1 MPLLDR
7 PIVLHEATGDFLSP
21 NPATTTR
28 TDFTKFFL
36 NFSAAP
42 DAHELYKHLFDV
54 HQNLI
59 RLLVEDP
66 AMRPNLEQT
75 FSTPAN
81 SKNKVYFYVSGRALI
96 YGVFFFDISEG
107 GQVLTRVPSKV
118 GLSTPH
124 VPVHRREGRS

>member
-21 NPATTTR
+21 NPAITTR

-36 NFSAAP
+36 NFRAAP

-96 YGVFFFDISEG
+96 YGFFFSIF
-107 GQVLTRVPSKV
+107 Q
-118 GLSTPH
+118 
-124 VPVHRREGRS
+124 REGRC